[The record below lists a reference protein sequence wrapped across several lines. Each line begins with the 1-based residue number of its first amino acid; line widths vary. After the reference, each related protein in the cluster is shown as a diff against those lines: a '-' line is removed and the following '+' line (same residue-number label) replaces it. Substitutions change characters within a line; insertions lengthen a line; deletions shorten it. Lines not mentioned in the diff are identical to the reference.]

1 MWNRDSIPTTQT
13 MNLLET
19 RILSQERYPDL
30 SQHIQSG
37 NIWNQE
43 VHVGYRLSVT
53 EDNEFLSLLPGDIG
67 DGKVTMS
74 ANRDWVSGNRENS
87 LVMAMDAET
96 GEMVIWYLIDTTSN

>member
-30 SQHIQSG
+30 PQHIQSEISG
-37 NIWNQE
+37 IRRFMSDTD
-43 VHVGYRLSVT
+43 YPLPKTMS
-53 EDNEFLSLLPGDIG
+53 SLVCFRDIG

-74 ANRDWVSGNRENS
+74 ANRDWVSGGRENS
-87 LVMAMDAET
+87 LVMAMDAES
-96 GEMVIWYLIDTTSN
+96 GEMVIWYLIDTPSN